1 MSLIHPAVE
10 RLTTWLWTAPSRN
23 AEYRLISGLFLRL
36 LALIYLVAFTSIG
49 IQIVG
54 LAGSDG
60 ILPFAN
66 ELQRAEQAQGLE
78 RYWFYP
84 TVFWISASDMALQAV
99 AVAGCLLAILLFLG
113 IWQRLC
119 LVLLFVLYLS
129 LFHAG
134 WPFMNFQWDYLLL
147 EAGFLAIFLPGG
159 SRIVIWLFRWLLFR
173 FRFLSGAS
181 KLLSQD
187 PSWSGLTALNYY
199 FETQPLPHMGSW
211 VAHQLPEWLLKFG
224 TGATLFIE
232 IVVPFMIFLPRGP
245 RFIAAWA
252 TIALQLLIILTSN
265 HNFVNFLTI
274 ALCLFLFDDR
284 AMSRIVPT
292 NVAPRLSQTP
302 QQTRFISTRWHGS
315 LEGVLA
321 GIIVFSSGFQIWEMF
336 SGRNSPATAATVLEQ
351 LKPLHIVN
359 KYHVFPVIKT
369 ERMEIVIEGSDD
381 GEHWKPYHLKYKP
394 GDVERRPELVIP
406 HQPRLDW
413 MLWFAHMGYHPMMQ
427 TWLEGFLDAL
437 LRNSP
442 SVVALLETNPFP
454 QQPPRYLRI
463 ETYRYRFSNMQAL
476 RDTGQWWKREYIGPY
491 YPMPWRES
499 LPSP

>member
-1 MSLIHPAVE
+1 VK
-10 RLTTWLWTAPSRN
+10 RLATWLWGTSPQQT
-23 AEYRLISGLFLRL
+23 EYRLISALFLRL
-36 LALIYLVAFTSIG
+36 LALIYLVAFVSIAM
-49 IQIVG
+49 QIVG
-54 LAGSDG
+54 LVGSDG
-60 ILPFAN
+60 ILPFVD
-66 ELQRAEQAQGLE
+66 ELRRAEQDQGLQ

-84 TVFWISASDMALQAV
+84 TVFWIEASDAALQAV
-99 AVAGCLLAILLFLG
+99 AASGCVLAVLLFLR

-147 EAGFLAIFLPGG
+147 EAGFIAIFLPGG
-159 SRIVIWLFRWLLFR
+159 SRIIIWMFRWLLFR

-199 FETQPLPHMGSW
+199 FETQPLPHPGSW
-211 VAHQLPEWLLKFG
+211 VAHQLPDWMLRFG

-245 RFIAAWA
+245 RLIAAWA
-252 TIALQLLIILTSN
+252 TIALQLLIIFTSN

-284 AMSRIVPT
+284 A
-292 NVAPRLSQTP
+292 LSQVLPATVARWLKQAP
-302 QQTRFISTRWHGS
+302 TR
-315 LEGVLA
+315 A
-321 GIIVFSSGFQIWEMF
+321 GIIAVRWRDAAMGVMAGCIVFASSFQIWEMF
-336 SGRNSPATAATVLEQ
+336 SSRPSPEPVATALEH
-351 LKPLHIVN
+351 LKPFHVVN

-369 ERMEIVIEGSDD
+369 ERMEIVVEGSDD
-381 GEHWKPYHLKYKP
+381 GEHWQPYPFKYKP
-394 GDVERRPELVIP
+394 GNVGRRPELVIP

-413 MLWFAHMGYHPMMQ
+413 MLWFAHMGQHPMMQ

-442 SVVALLETNPFP
+442 SVLALLEANPFSER
-454 QQPPRYLRI
+454 PPRYLRI
-463 ETYRYRFSNMQAL
+463 EAYRYRFSDLQRL
-476 RDTGQWWKREYIGPY
+476 EDTGQWWTREYIGPY

-499 LPSP
+499 TPRSKQ